1 MKLSYFHIVLLYCL
15 NQFNGERSAS
25 AIYHL
30 LKGKKSSQTIQD
42 GKLFNVSHMFSIF
55 PWLSRVQTNA
65 AWQDMVQEGL
75 IVRIPENQLIVTE
88 KGRLELETRL
98 EQCPFPNNIH
108 GWNYG
113 DIGRLFWRRLSL
125 LVQVVSNVAY
135 ERKDYLPVTK
145 NQEDLDWVKMFLR
158 HMKMSKTELN
168 KSLYNEIYKALQEQS
183 EKGAVIFVQKLTASK
198 KIGLTFE
205 QIAVKEKEDSQYIYL
220 LFWGI
225 IHSCIEL
232 QQLKVDQFPLF
243 NEIIKDKFQ
252 TEFLTS
258 SSKKTKNYLLQG
270 KSISEISSIRRL
282 KESTIEDHIVE
293 ITLHD
298 KHFLP
303 WDFLSEKDYLVIKQT
318 IAKLNTHQLKR
329 VREALGSNFSYFQIR
344 LVFALM
350 GRKE

>member
-1 MKLSYFHIVLLYCL
+1 MKLSYFHIVLLYCVK
-15 NQFNGERSAS
+15 QFNGERSAS

-55 PWLSRVQTNA
+55 PRLSRVQINA
-65 AWQDMVQEGL
+65 AWHDMLQEGI
-75 IVRIPENQLIVTE
+75 IVRIPENQLIITE
-88 KGRLELETRL
+88 KGILELETSLKER
-98 EQCPFPNNIH
+98 PFPVYIH

-125 LVQVVSNVAY
+125 LVQVVSNAAY

-145 NQEDLDWVKMFLR
+145 NQDDLDWVKIFLR
-158 HMKMSKTELN
+158 KTKISKTELN
-168 KSLYNEIYKALQEQS
+168 KNLYMEILQVLQEQPDR
-183 EKGAVIFVQKLTASK
+183 GAVIFVQKLTSSN

-205 QIAVKEKEDSQYIYL
+205 QIAAKEKEDSHYIYL

-225 IHSCIEL
+225 IHSFIEL
-232 QQLKVDQFPLF
+232 QQLKGDKFPLL

-252 TEFLTS
+252 GEFLTS
-258 SSKKTKNYLLQG
+258 SSKKTKHYLLQG
-270 KSISEISSIRRL
+270 KSIAEISNIRRL

-298 KHFLP
+298 KHFQP
-303 WDFLSEKDYLVIKQT
+303 WKFLSETDYLVIKKT
-318 IAKLNTHQLKR
+318 IAKLNTHQLKM
-329 VREALGSNFSYFQIR
+329 VREALDRNFSYFQIR

-350 GRKE
+350 GRKK